1 MIYYIHFSLIKLW
14 HLILTA
20 ENILIHIQKQLTFL
34 ITNEVKKIKHVLY
47 VSP

>member
-20 ENILIHIQKQLTFL
+20 ENIHDSHPEAINIPYYK
-34 ITNEVKKIKHVLY
+34 
-47 VSP
+47 